1 MKACVTGATGFVGA
15 HVTKGL
21 AERGDEVRVTYRNAD
36 RLSAL
41 SGVDYRQAKTDVLDY
56 QAMRRA
62 VRGSEVLFHTAG
74 FVGSSP
80 SELVWQL
87 NAHAPVIAVEA
98 AAAEGLRRVVVTS
111 TISAIGMPQDHKPA
125 DERTD
130 YPDNW
135 LGLAYPDSKHE
146 GERAALAAGERH
158 GIEVVVVNP
167 GYVLGVPV
175 NRDQPGE
182 TSTRTIGNYLRGRL
196 PAVVGAPMN
205 FADVAD
211 VARGHL
217 LAADEGRP
225 GERYILGGE
234 NLTWHRLI
242 QRVAD
247 LSGVRFPV
255 MVLPPGIARVGR
267 VREAMGVPG
276 PMPAEATDLM
286 GRDWRFSS
294 TKAER
299 ELRYTARPLDETL
312 QATIDWYLDL
322 IEAGAF
328 SDEAGSPL
336 SRISSG
342 VRTASRLG
350 VLTPLRI
357 GQRVLGRSMIVGV

>member
-21 AERGDEVRVTYRNAD
+21 AERGDEVRVTYRNPD

-56 QAMRRA
+56 KAMRRA

-111 TISAIGMPQDHKPA
+111 TISAIGLPQDDKPA
-125 DERTD
+125 DERTE

-167 GYVLGVPV
+167 AYVLGVPV
-175 NRDQPGE
+175 NREQPGE

-205 FADVAD
+205 FADVED

-242 QRVAD
+242 ERVAE

-255 MVLPPGIARVGR
+255 LVLPPEIARVGR
-267 VREAMGVPG
+267 VREAIGVPG

-299 ELRYTARPLDETL
+299 QLGYTARSLDETL
-312 QATIDWYLDL
+312 QTTIDWYMEL
-322 IEAGAF
+322 IQAGAF

-342 VRTASRLG
+342 IRTASRLG
-350 VLTPLRI
+350 MLTPLRI